1 MTLVRQIPRITDRE
15 LKLISD
21 LVYRHAG
28 IRLGPEKRHLVEL
41 RLGKILRA
49 EGIGSYEEYYRKVL
63 LDKSGK
69 ELKRLLNAITTN
81 FTQFFREPQHFD
93 FLKQHVIPGLK
104 SKGRRDIHIWSA
116 ACATGEEPYSIAIT
130 LLEVPQIADWSKEI
144 IASDISTHA
153 LSVAKE
159 GLYPEEA
166 LKGVKSFL
174 VKKYFVKE
182 PEGLRVKDQ
191 VKGIVKFLVFN
202 LLSVPPWREYF
213 DVIFCRNAMIYFDK
227 ETRQKVVDNLIG
239 ALKPGGFLII
249 GLVESL
255 FRANKDLRLVKP
267 SIYRKSDASDSGG
280 HRGIPGN
287 R

>member
-1 MTLVRQIPRITDRE
+1 MKQIPRITDRE

-21 LVYRHAG
+21 LVYKHAG

-41 RLGKILRA
+41 RLGKILRT

-63 LDKSGK
+63 LDKSGE

-93 FLKQHVIPGLK
+93 FLKQHVIPELE
-104 SKGRRDIHIWSA
+104 SKGRWEICIWSA

-130 LLEVPQIADWSKEI
+130 LLEIPQIADWSKEI

-153 LSVAKE
+153 LSVAKR

-166 LKGVKSFL
+166 LKEINPLL

-182 PEGLRVKDQ
+182 PQGFRIKDQ
-191 VKGIVKFLVFN
+191 VKEIVKFMVFN
-202 LLSVPPWREYF
+202 LLSVPPWREHF

-227 ETRQKVVDNLIG
+227 ETRRKVVDNLRE
-239 ALKPGGFLII
+239 ALKPGGFLIV
-249 GLVESL
+249 GHVESL
-255 FRANKDLRLVKP
+255 FGAEKDLRLVKP
-267 SIYRKSDASDSGG
+267 SIYRKSDASDSSG
-280 HRGIPGN
+280 HRGIPSN